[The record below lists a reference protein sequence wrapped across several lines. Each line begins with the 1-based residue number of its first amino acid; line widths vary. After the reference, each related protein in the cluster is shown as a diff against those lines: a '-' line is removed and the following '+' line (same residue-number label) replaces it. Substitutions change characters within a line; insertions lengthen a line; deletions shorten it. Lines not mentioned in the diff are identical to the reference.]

1 MAQSPRSFGVP
12 LLFPV
17 VSGQGKAL
25 QGIQDQTNPQ
35 GVHGP
40 GEEVSMNTANPK
52 SGHGITW
59 SVEGP
64 AESLGE
70 GNHCL

>member
-1 MAQSPRSFGVP
+1 MAQSPSSFGVP
-12 LLFPV
+12 LPFPV

-25 QGIQDQTNPQ
+25 QGIQDQTNPE
-35 GVHGP
+35 GAHGP
-40 GEEVSMNTANPK
+40 GEEVSMNIANPK
-52 SGHGITW
+52 SEHRIAGT
-59 SVEGP
+59 VEGP